1 MEGAVDWVMQNAWM
15 LWLVLALVLGGI
27 EMISLSLVFAMLSG
41 GALAAFVT
49 AVLGGPTWLQGLVFA
64 VVSLGMIGFVR
75 PVAMRHMQ
83 QRSIE
88 DVRTNVDRLVGARAM
103 VMEAVDSSRGLVKIG
118 GDVWTARAER
128 GEFLPGD
135 VVQVVAIDGAT
146 AVVAPGSET
155 SPYRS

>member
-1 MEGAVDWVMQNAWM
+1 VDWIMQNAWM
-15 LWLVLALVLGGI
+15 LWLALALVLGGI
-27 EMISLSLVFAMLSG
+27 EMLSLSLVFAMLGG
-41 GALAAFVT
+41 GALAAFVA
-49 AVLGGPTWLQGLVFA
+49 AVLGGPPWLQGLVFA

-75 PVAMRHMQ
+75 PVAMRHMMGT
-83 QRSIE
+83 IE
-88 DVRTNVDRLVGARAM
+88 DVRTNVDRLVGSSAT
-103 VMEAVDSSRGLVKIG
+103 VMEAVDSSKGLVKIG

-146 AVVAPGSET
+146 AVVAPGGET

>member
-1 MEGAVDWVMQNAWM
+1 MDWIAHNAWM

-27 EMISLSLVFAMLSG
+27 EMVSLSLVFAMLGG
-41 GALAAFVT
+41 GALAAFV
-49 AVLGGPTWLQGLVFA
+49 AALLGGPAWLQGIVFA
-64 VVSLGMIGFVR
+64 VVSVGLIAFGR
-75 PVAMRHMQ
+75 PVAMRHM
-83 QRSIE
+83 RLGIE
-88 DVRTNVDRLVGARAM
+88 DVRTNVDRLVGARAT
-103 VMEAVDSSRGLVKIG
+103 VMEPVDSNKGLVKIG

-146 AVVAPGSET
+146 AVVAPSGET

>member
-1 MEGAVDWVMQNAWM
+1 MDWIAHYAWM

-27 EMISLSLVFAMLSG
+27 EMVSLSLVFAMLSG
-41 GALAAFVT
+41 GALAAFV
-49 AVLGGPTWLQGLVFA
+49 AALLGGPAWLQGLVFA
-64 VVSLGMIGFVR
+64 LVSVGMITFVR
-75 PVAMRHMQ
+75 PVAMRHMG
-83 QRSIE
+83 RSIE
-88 DVRTNVDRLVGARAM
+88 DVRTNVDRLVGARAT
-103 VMEAVDSSRGLVKIG
+103 VMEPVDSSKGLVKIG

-146 AVVAPGSET
+146 AVVAPSGET